1 MVLRTVLA
9 YQAKPWLAMVI
20 GVNVKRPTVG
30 KFILAKLSADVSVS
44 VEARAVAAAAVEVP
58 AGLN

>member
-9 YQAKPWLAMVI
+9 YQAKPGLVMVI
-20 GVNVKRPTVG
+20 GVNCKRPTVG
-30 KFILAKLSADVSVS
+30 KFILAKLRADVSVS